1 LSLCQLICF
10 LVSASA
16 AKLGYNYQAA
26 AGDRRFAGLIDAEAT
41 GFSSTSS
48 STQHQQ
54 QQHHQQQ
61 QQQLLQPESQPQT
74 PVAAVDEFS
83 KEFFTYSAPE
93 EEFAD
98 HESTEH
104 IASMLKRN
112 LRVLFIKSPENQGL
126 ANAALQL
133 AKQASEQR
141 TAIYVLSKQA
151 DVAQLAQRI
160 QSEQQ
165 AQAQS
170 HKPEV
175 HFVKYRTPEDAV
187 RAQQL
192 IQQQFDAL
200 GGSSR
205 SSDEGVAPVLD
216 FSSAPAAVG
225 PAAGQDQQQAQG
237 LAAPLTK
244 YLPATALRS
253 R

>member
-1 LSLCQLICF
+1 MRGFLLLCLI
-10 LVSASA
+10 VSVST

-26 AGDRRFAGLIDAEAT
+26 AGDQRFAGLIDAEAT
-41 GFSSTSS
+41 GFSATSG
-48 STQHQQ
+48 
-54 QQHHQQQ
+54 HQQQ
-61 QQQLLQPESQPQT
+61 QQQDTRLQVP
-74 PVAAVDEFS
+74 AAADEFS
-83 KEFFTYSAPE
+83 KEFYTYAAPE

-98 HESTEH
+98 REATER

-112 LRVLFIKSPENQGL
+112 LRVLFIKSPEHQGL
-126 ANAALQL
+126 TNAALQL

-151 DVAQLAQRI
+151 DIGQLAQRL
-160 QSEQQ
+160 QNENQ
-165 AQAQS
+165 AVS

-216 FSSAPAAVG
+216 FSSAPANEPSQAPVQ
-225 PAAGQDQQQAQG
+225 GQQSGG
-237 LAAPLTK
+237 LNTK
-244 YLPATALRS
+244 YLPAASLRS

>member
-1 LSLCQLICF
+1 MRGFLLFCLI
-10 LVSASA
+10 VSVSA

-26 AGDRRFAGLIDAEAT
+26 AGDRRFAGLIDSEAT
-41 GFSSTSS
+41 GFSATSS
-48 STQHQQ
+48 
-54 QQHHQQQ
+54 QQQ
-61 QQQLLQPESQPQT
+61 QQQQQDARLQVP
-74 PVAAVDEFS
+74 AAVDEFS
-83 KEFFTYSAPE
+83 KEFYTYTAPE

-98 HESTEH
+98 REATEH

-112 LRVLFIKSPENQGL
+112 LRVLFIKSPEHQGL
-126 ANAALQL
+126 TNAALQL

-151 DVAQLAQRI
+151 DIGQLAQRL
-160 QSEQQ
+160 QNENQ
-165 AQAQS
+165 AVS

-216 FSSAPAAVG
+216 FSSAPANE
-225 PAAGQDQQQAQG
+225 PAQASVQGQESG
-237 LAAPLTK
+237 VLNTK
-244 YLPATALRS
+244 YLPAASLRS

>member
-1 LSLCQLICF
+1 LFPFQFICF
-10 LVSASA
+10 LASVSA

-26 AGDRRFAGLIDAEAT
+26 AGDRFAGLIDAEAT

-48 STQHQQ
+48 QHQQ
-54 QQHHQQQ
+54 T

-74 PVAAVDEFS
+74 PAAVDEFS

-104 IASMLKRN
+104 IASMLKRS

-126 ANAALQL
+126 TNAALQL

-165 AQAQS
+165 AQSQN

-216 FSSAPAAVG
+216 FSSAPVAAAG
-225 PAAGQDQQQAQG
+225 AGQDQQQAQG

>member
-1 LSLCQLICF
+1 MFLFFQLFSI
-10 LVSASA
+10 VASVSA

-41 GFSSTSS
+41 GFSAT
-48 STQHQQ
+48 TP
-54 QQHHQQQ
+54 QQQ
-61 QQQLLQPESQPQT
+61 QQQLPQDSRQQL
-74 PVAAVDEFS
+74 PAAADEFS
-83 KEFFTYSAPE
+83 KEFYTYAAPE

-98 HESTEH
+98 REATEH

-112 LRVLFIKSPENQGL
+112 LRVLFIKSPEHQGL
-126 ANAALQL
+126 TNAALQL

-141 TAIYVLSKQA
+141 TAIYVLNKQA
-151 DVAQLAQRI
+151 DIGQLAQRL
-160 QSEQQ
+160 Q
-165 AQAQS
+165 AENQAVS

-216 FSSAPAAVG
+216 FSSPSAGNNVAA
-225 PAAGQDQQQAQG
+225 ANEATQEGQG
-237 LAAPLTK
+237 IK
-244 YLPATALRS
+244 YLPAALLRNK
-253 R
+253 

>member
-1 LSLCQLICF
+1 FSLFQLVCF
-10 LVSASA
+10 FVSVSA

-48 STQHQQ
+48 QHQQ
-54 QQHHQQQ
+54 QQLVQPETQQQ
-61 QQQLLQPESQPQT
+61 T
-74 PVAAVDEFS
+74 PAVVDEFS

-104 IASMLKRN
+104 IARMLKRN

-126 ANAALQL
+126 TNAALQL

-216 FSSAPAAVG
+216 FSSAPASAAV
-225 PAAGQDQQQAQG
+225 AGQDQQQAQG

-244 YLPATALRS
+244 YLPAAALRS

>member
-1 LSLCQLICF
+1 MRGFLLLC
-10 LVSASA
+10 LVVSVST

-41 GFSSTSS
+41 GFSSTPI
-48 STQHQQ
+48 Q
-54 QQHHQQQ
+54 QQQ
-61 QQQLLQPESQPQT
+61 QQQLVQQQESQQQIP
-74 PVAAVDEFS
+74 AAADEFS
-83 KEFFTYSAPE
+83 KEFYTYAAPE
-93 EEFAD
+93 DEFAD
-98 HESTEH
+98 REATEH

-112 LRVLFIKSPENQGL
+112 LRVLFIKSPEHQGL
-126 ANAALQL
+126 TNAALQL

-151 DVAQLAQRI
+151 DVGQLAQRLA
-160 QSEQQ
+160 SEN
-165 AQAQS
+165 QAQS

-192 IQQQFDAL
+192 IQQQFDSL

-216 FSSAPAAVG
+216 FSSAPAAINVQEQNE
-225 PAAGQDQQQAQG
+225 AQNQVQAVT
-237 LAAPLTK
+237 PLTK
-244 YLPATALRS
+244 YLPSALLRS
-253 R
+253 K

>member
-1 LSLCQLICF
+1 M
-10 LVSASA
+10 
-16 AKLGYNYQAA
+16 GYNYQAA

-41 GFSSTSS
+41 GFSATSS
-48 STQHQQ
+48 QHQP
-54 QQHHQQQ
+54 QQQ
-61 QQQLLQPESQPQT
+61 QQQLLQQDSQQQELRQQT
-74 PVAAVDEFS
+74 PAAVDEFS

-112 LRVLFIKSPENQGL
+112 LRVLFIKSPEHQGL

-216 FSSAPAAVG
+216 FSSAPAA
-225 PAAGQDQQQAQG
+225 AAGQEQQQAQG

-244 YLPATALRS
+244 YLPASALRS

>member
-1 LSLCQLICF
+1 MRGFLLLCFIAS
-10 LVSASA
+10 VSA

-26 AGDRRFAGLIDAEAT
+26 ASDRRFAGLIDAEAT
-41 GFSSTSS
+41 GFSSTP
-48 STQHQQ
+48 TQQ
-54 QQHHQQQ
+54 QQQLVQQESQQQRQQQ
-61 QQQLLQPESQPQT
+61 QQQIP
-74 PVAAVDEFS
+74 AAADEFS
-83 KEFFTYSAPE
+83 KEFFTYTAPE

-98 HESTEH
+98 REATEH

-112 LRVLFIKSPENQGL
+112 LRVLFIKSPEHQGL
-126 ANAALQL
+126 TNAALQL

-151 DVAQLAQRI
+151 DIGQLAQRLAT
-160 QSEQQ
+160 EN
-165 AQAQS
+165 QAQS

-192 IQQQFDAL
+192 IQQQFDSL

-216 FSSAPAAVG
+216 FSSAPAAINVQEQND
-225 PAAGQDQQQAQG
+225 AQNQVQAVT
-237 LAAPLTK
+237 PLTK
-244 YLPATALRS
+244 YLPAALLRS
-253 R
+253 K

>member
-1 LSLCQLICF
+1 MRGFLLLFLIA
-10 LVSASA
+10 SASA

-41 GFSSTSS
+41 GFSSTS
-48 STQHQQ
+48 T
-54 QQHHQQQ
+54 QQQ
-61 QQQLLQPESQPQT
+61 QQQQQQHQQQELVQQNTQQQT
-74 PVAAVDEFS
+74 PAAADEFS
-83 KEFFTYSAPE
+83 KEFYTYAAPE

-98 HESTEH
+98 REATEH

-112 LRVLFIKSPENQGL
+112 LRVLFIKSPEHQGL
-126 ANAALQL
+126 TNAALQL

-151 DVAQLAQRI
+151 DVAQLAQRLAN
-160 QSEQQ
+160 EN
-165 AQAQS
+165 QAQS

-192 IQQQFDAL
+192 IQQQFDSL

-205 SSDEGVAPVLD
+205 SSDEGIAPVLD
-216 FSSAPAAVG
+216 FSSAPAAINVQEQNE
-225 PAAGQDQQQAQG
+225 AQNQVQAVT
-237 LAAPLTK
+237 PLTK
-244 YLPATALRS
+244 YLPAALLR
-253 R
+253 RK

>member
-1 LSLCQLICF
+1 FQLICF
-10 LVSASA
+10 LVSVSAS
-16 AKLGYNYQAA
+16 KLGYNYRAA
-26 AGDRRFAGLIDAEAT
+26 AGDRRFAGLIDEEAT

-48 STQHQQ
+48 QHQQTQHQQ
-54 QQHHQQQ
+54 T
-61 QQQLLQPESQPQT
+61 QQQLLQPEPQQQT
-74 PVAAVDEFS
+74 PAAVDEFS

-112 LRVLFIKSPENQGL
+112 LRVLFIKSPEHQGL

-165 AQAQS
+165 AQAQN

-216 FSSAPAAVG
+216 FSSAPATAVV
-225 PAAGQDQQQAQG
+225 AGQDQQQAQG
-237 LAAPLTK
+237 LAVPLTK